1 MDWLDNYLDGLG
13 QYKVTVSPADTHV
26 WGVKPKLN
34 NVQQKM
40 LFDAAAQSELEYRLL
55 VQEARQ
61 AEIDAG
67 MGGSYDAGSAAR
79 EGQVT
84 PSATVPDAPVLTS
97 IGSGN
102 AELSA
107 FFTAPANNGGS
118 IITNYKYSSNA
129 GSSFTT
135 RSPASTASPI
145 KITDLTNGTEY
156 DVRIRAVN
164 IIGDGSI
171 SNALSGT
178 PSAPAGIPVAST
190 ASVVISGNATFN
202 GTAVKKVNLEQC
214 FGDPVFGGKLY
225 VGSGVVYAYGLEEN
239 YGKILIPPQATAIDD
254 IPEGAPQLDTPA
266 NTWKL
271 VYATYLSEES
281 SYPILATAN
290 NSSTDAN
297 YIPTTG
303 WSPSITITAA

>member
-145 KITDLTNGTEY
+145 KITGLTNGTEY

-164 IIGDGSI
+164 SIGDGSI

-178 PSAPAGIPVAST
+178 PSAPAPAGIPYST
-190 ASVVISGNATFN
+190 SQIVLAGFNDTNVGVDRTSPITLTKSIFAPNEWVSSGAEGYYVVLYRTSNTDPN
-202 GTAVKKVNLEQC
+202 GTWVIILQQ
-214 FGDPVFGGKLY
+214 FGEEGFGT
-225 VGSGVVYAYGLEEN
+225 VTS
-239 YGKILIPPQATAIDD
+239 
-254 IPEGAPQLDTPA
+254 DTNP
-266 NTWKL
+266 
-271 VYATYLSEES
+271 
-281 SYPILATAN
+281 
-290 NSSTDAN
+290 STTLTE
-297 YIPTTG
+297 IPTTG
-303 WSPSITITAA
+303 WTLEPGVTGTITITAA

>member
-145 KITDLTNGTEY
+145 KITGLTNGTEY

-164 IIGDGSI
+164 SIGDGSI

-178 PSAPAGIPVAST
+178 PSAPAPSGIVA
-190 ASVVISGNATFN
+190 
-202 GTAVKKVNLEQC
+202 
-214 FGDPVFGGKLY
+214 
-225 VGSGVVYAYGLEEN
+225 
-239 YGKILIPPQATAIDD
+239 ATAGNLNIDFAYFSGTTYTK
-254 IPEGAPQLDTPA
+254 ISNTFWNFNFGEGDSEYQRLQWNDFIS
-266 NTWKL
+266 NTWTL
-271 VYATYLSEES
+271 DVNNGDTVATN
-281 SYPILATAN
+281 P
-290 NSSTDAN
+290 STN
-297 YIPTTG
+297 PLIIPTSG
-303 WSPSITITAA
+303 WTYTVGAGPTVTITAA